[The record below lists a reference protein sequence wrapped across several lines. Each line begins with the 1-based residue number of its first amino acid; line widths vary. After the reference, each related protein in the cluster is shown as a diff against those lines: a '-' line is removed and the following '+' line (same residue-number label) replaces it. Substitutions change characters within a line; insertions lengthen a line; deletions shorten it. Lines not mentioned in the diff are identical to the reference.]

1 MNDPGMDLRD
11 LRYFAVCCEAGGLTA
26 AATRLH
32 VAQPTL
38 SHAIARL
45 ERVLGQRLIER
56 SPNRRAPFKPTA
68 AGRAVLARLRVVDS
82 ELSGLEDDLAAIEGV
97 VRGELRIAS
106 IQSINATLLPAPLA
120 RFARAHP
127 DVRLTLRTLP
137 SGDIPAAVRDGRVDL
152 GLMAGPPEAQPG
164 VVFTVVAREDF
175 VLIVRADHRLAE
187 RSEVQ
192 LAELVDEPLVLVPPD
207 TITGSLIQRAFQQ
220 AGIEPR
226 IVLALDSGEGLR
238 ETVRAGLGSTILP
251 EGYLPPSDR
260 DLRSV
265 RLGRPAPRR
274 TVVGV
279 TRVGTGLPRVV
290 TAFMAGLRDVIR
302 RP

>member
-1 MNDPGMDLRD
+1 MDLRD
-11 LRYFAVCCEAGGLTA
+11 LRYFAACCEAGGLTA
-26 AATRLH
+26 GAARLH

-45 ERVLGQRLIER
+45 ERSLGQRLIER

-68 AGRAVLARLRVVDS
+68 AGRVVLARLSVVDS
-82 ELSGLEDDLAAIEGV
+82 ELAGLEDDLAAIEGV

-127 DVRLTLRTLP
+127 EVRLTLRTLP

-152 GLMAGPPEAQPG
+152 GLMAGPPDQQSG
-164 VVFTVVAREDF
+164 VSLTTVAHEDF
-175 VLIVRADHRLAE
+175 VLIVRRDHPLAA

-192 LAELVDEPLVLVPPD
+192 LAELADEPLVLVPPD
-207 TITGSLIQRAFQQ
+207 TITGGLIHRAFLQ
-220 AGIEPR
+220 AGVEPH

-238 ETVRAGLGSTILP
+238 ETVRCGLGSTILP

-260 DLRSV
+260 DLRAV
-265 RLGRPAPRR
+265 RLGAPAPRR

-290 TAFMAGLRDVIR
+290 AVFMAELRAVVGGA
-302 RP
+302 